1 MKTKSAATAVS
12 NNDTDL
18 LTLLKQPPSTNT
30 TLEKTWIEILESG
43 TSLQDFHCWGYFEG
57 LVSTLRF
64 IAWVK
69 AWSFSIKDSSFAVS
83 SEWPTEGLFQIPREI
98 LNNLESYLTGLTI
111 EDSDGRKLD
120 PAQVQAL
127 LPYWPCLINT
137 FEMIL
142 ARAESNAKEMDKR
155 QWANTLRHM
164 QSDNCPLGE
173 ETKKVAIAQYRMAL
187 AIVDEFKD
195 IPRLVRYWQ
204 RKLGLPK
211 TPNRGWAK
219 IVKSLVSYLSPFYPI
234 TVQRKNLKTYHYHQ
248 LLRHGEAISKQ
259 TYEVV
264 AQILHL
270 AYPLHW
276 PNSGAHSR
284 VKQIFHS

>member
-1 MKTKSAATAVS
+1 MKTKPPATAVS
-12 NNDTDL
+12 NDGTDL
-18 LTLLKQPPSTNT
+18 LTLLKQPPFTNT
-30 TLEKTWIEILESG
+30 ALEKTWIEILESG

-57 LVSTLRF
+57 LVSTLNF

-69 AWSFSIKDSSFAVS
+69 TCSSSIKDSSFAMS
-83 SEWPTEGLFQIPREI
+83 SEWPTEGLFRVPKEV
-98 LNNLESYLTGLTI
+98 LNDLEAYLTALTVV
-111 EDSDGRKLD
+111 DGEGRELD
-120 PAQVQAL
+120 PEPVQAL
-127 LPYWPCLINT
+127 LPYWPWLIST
-137 FEMIL
+137 FEAIL

-155 QWANTLRHM
+155 QWANTLKHM
-164 QSDNCPLGE
+164 QSDHCPLGE

-195 IPRLVRYWQ
+195 IPRLVRNWQ

-219 IVKSLVSYLSPFYPI
+219 IVKPLVGYLSPFYPI
-234 TVQRKNLKTYHYHQ
+234 TVQRKNLSPYSYRQQ
-248 LLRHGEAISKQ
+248 LRRGEAISKQ
-259 TYEVV
+259 TYYTV

-276 PNSGAHSR
+276 PTSDAHSR